1 MNEMSA
7 LPVPPEMASR
17 FFEQVDSLQAD
28 HVRAS
33 RRSRVAAWWIAG
45 SAVAIAVLEGA
56 AILALAPLHTVEWR
70 PVRVDSATGV
80 IDEVTQLREAPK
92 TVNEAN
98 TRYTLAE
105 YVRLREGYASPE
117 AAYNFRAVSLMSTPT
132 EQGRYA
138 EGVKGSNSDSPQ
150 VQFGKVGFIRIET
163 ESVSVLG
170 NGLGQVHFRREE
182 QKDGAAKKIT
192 RWVATIGF
200 EWKPDALI
208 SNADRIVNPLGFVVG
223 DYHVDSVT
231 Q

>member
-1 MNEMSA
+1 
-7 LPVPPEMASR
+7 L
-17 FFEQVDSLQAD
+17 
-28 HVRAS
+28 
-33 RRSRVAAWWIAG
+33 
-45 SAVAIAVLEGA
+45 
-56 AILALAPLHTVEWR
+56 
-70 PVRVDSATGV
+70 
-80 IDEVTQLREAPK
+80 
-92 TVNEAN
+92 
-98 TRYTLAE
+98 
-105 YVRLREGYASPE
+105 
-117 AAYNFRAVSLMSTPT
+117 
-132 EQGRYA
+132 
-138 EGVKGSNSDSPQ
+138 
-150 VQFGKVGFIRIET
+150 GKVGFIRIET